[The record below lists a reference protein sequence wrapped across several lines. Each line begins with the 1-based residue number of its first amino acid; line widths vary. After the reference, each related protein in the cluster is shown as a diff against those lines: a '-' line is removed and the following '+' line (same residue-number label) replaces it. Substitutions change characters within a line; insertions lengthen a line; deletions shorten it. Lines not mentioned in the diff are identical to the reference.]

1 MCDKAALSG
10 FAAPMCDKAVLS
22 GFAAPMCDNCSQRL
36 RRPDVRQLFSAA
48 SPPRCE
54 ARLCLAEKVFLHW
67 GCAPRSTFGPKPWGQ
82 ARTSGE
88 AATVPAK
95 TFCAK
100 PCLDA
105 AELRSLRIYIRLQ
118 LDSEGNF
125 SYLIVVNNYFLFRR
139 RHGHSATEATRVE
152 P

>member
-1 MCDKAALSG
+1 MCG
-10 FAAPMCDKAVLS
+10 KAVLS
-22 GFAAPMCDNCSQRL
+22 GFAAPMCGKALPCRKGLSSLGLRPSFDLWSKTLGARPNQR
-36 RRPDVRQLFSAA
+36 
-48 SPPRCE
+48 
-54 ARLCLAEKVFLHW
+54 
-67 GCAPRSTFGPKPWGQ
+67 RSRNGP
-82 ARTSGE
+82 
-88 AATVPAK
+88 AT